1 VIHVE
6 SLNKTYVTSS
16 GRIEALMNINFRVR
30 KGEILGILGPNGAGK
45 STLIKILSTVL
56 NSDSGKVV
64 IEGCSIK
71 DIADYKRKF
80 TVAMQNS
87 SLELW
92 LSVEENLEI
101 YGRFFGL
108 KRSAL
113 SDRIDGVIKLF
124 GLSDKRKKRASELSG
139 GYRKRLQLARSF
151 LVDTPVMMLDEPTA
165 GLDPIAKN
173 QVIELLKVKAL
184 EGRAIIFTTQIIYEA
199 EVLCDKLLILNN
211 GSEVANGSVK
221 DVRSMFDMKNR
232 IEFKFDKLTDL
243 IFDEASLICKLNK
256 HEIPDRCDNSIVF
269 NLSMKNRGE
278 KSTLIQLF
286 EKLNPISINTK
297 EPSLEEIFIELV
309 KVGTN

>member
-1 VIHVE
+1 MIHVE
-6 SLNKTYVTSS
+6 NLNKTYVTSS
-16 GRIEALMNINFRVR
+16 GRIEALKNISFHVR
-30 KGEILGILGPNGAGK
+30 RGEILGILGPNGAGK

-56 NSDSGKVV
+56 NSDSGKIV
-64 IEGCSIK
+64 IEGSSII

-108 KRSAL
+108 KKSAL
-113 SDRIDGVIKLF
+113 SNRIDEVIKLF
-124 GLSDKRKKRASELSG
+124 GLSNTRKKRASELSG

-165 GLDPIAKN
+165 GLDPIVKN
-173 QVIELLKVKAL
+173 KVIELLKVKAL
-184 EGRAIIFTTQIIYEA
+184 EGRSVIFTTQIISEA
-199 EVLCDKLLILNN
+199 EVLCDKLLIINK
-211 GSEVANGSVK
+211 GSEIANGSVR
-221 DVRSMFDMKNR
+221 DIRNMFDMKNR
-232 IEFKFDKLTDL
+232 IEFRFDKLSDSV
-243 IFDEASLICKLNK
+243 FDEASLICRLNNN
-256 HEIPDRCDNSIVF
+256 EIPDKCGDSIVF
-269 NLSMKNRGE
+269 NLAMKNLQE
-278 KSTLIQLF
+278 KRTLNQLF
-286 EKLNPISINTK
+286 ERLNPISINVK